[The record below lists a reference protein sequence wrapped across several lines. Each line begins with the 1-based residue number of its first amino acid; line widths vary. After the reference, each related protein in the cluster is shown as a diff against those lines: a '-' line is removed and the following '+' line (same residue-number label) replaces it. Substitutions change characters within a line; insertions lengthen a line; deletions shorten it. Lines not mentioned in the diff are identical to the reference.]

1 LGSQNTV
8 VGTVV
13 AIGGGLAAVR
23 IDGRECL
30 AKIAGRLRLELR
42 PVVGDVVDCL
52 PSDDGT
58 VRIDRVHE
66 RRTELLREQRLGR
79 GDQVLVAN
87 ADVLVVVAA
96 LADPPFRRGLVDRL
110 LVAAWAGR
118 MEAALVITKAD
129 RAEDAPEPAS
139 VLIADYQALGYGCVA
154 IDARTSEGADVVR
167 ALIGSRTAA
176 FMGHSGVGKSTLVNG
191 LTGGAQATG
200 IVNEVIRRGRHT
212 TTTARLVEGKGIS
225 LVDTPGIRGFSLT
238 GLDAVDLGDAF
249 PEIAAISGSCRF
261 RTCQHLGEPGCVV
274 RDAVSPVRY
283 DSYRKLLAELSGT
296 VAAS

>member
-1 LGSQNTV
+1 MVGS
-8 VGTVV
+8 VV

-23 IDGRECL
+23 IDGEERL

-52 PSDDGT
+52 PAADGT

-129 RAEDAPEPAS
+129 RAIDAPEPAAA
-139 VLIADYQALGYGCVA
+139 LIADYGALGYGCVA
-154 IDARTSEGADVVR
+154 IDARSAEGADAVR
-167 ALIGSRTAA
+167 TLIGDRTAA

-200 IVNEVIRRGRHT
+200 VVNQVIRRGRHT
-212 TTTARLVEGKGIS
+212 TTTARLVEGNGIS

-238 GLDAVDLGDAF
+238 GLDPVDLADAF
-249 PEIAAISGSCRF
+249 PEIAAVAGGCRF
-261 RTCQHLGEPGCVV
+261 RTCLHLGEPGCCVP
-274 RDAVSPVRY
+274 DAVTPLRY
-283 DSYRKLLAELSGT
+283 DSYRKLLAELS
-296 VAAS
+296 A